1 MPCHDYDLLDGA
13 NLAAIEALQLA
24 LRSRA
29 NKDGMNAEEIE
40 VLTEDLCAVYG
51 CERCPGWVK
60 DSYGTP
66 VFCTHDCN
74 PADCDA

>member
-29 NKDGMNAEEIE
+29 NTYVKSRARSRLMIADAGINSH
-40 VLTEDLCAVYG
+40 LTTCKQCG
-51 CERCPGWVK
+51 
-60 DSYGTP
+60 
-66 VFCTHDCN
+66 
-74 PADCDA
+74 